1 MLAKYVTVCDE
12 TAWWSYMG
20 QDNDI
25 FKDQLGHLTVQLR
38 KYPEVLAKNDTQQLV
53 SMAALAANDRTL
65 YQMICGKDNI
75 SKKDVMTLFERYR
88 TSLFKGNT
96 IIYAIR
102 AHYQSCMVKIYCCHL
117 KMDVYKNACY
127 VIMILSEFI
136 NHG

>member
-1 MLAKYVTVCDE
+1 
-12 TAWWSYMG
+12 MG

-75 SKKDVMTLFERYR
+75 SKNDVMTLFEDIAQVFLKVTLSFMQYG
-88 TSLFKGNT
+88 T
-96 IIYAIR
+96 
-102 AHYQSCMVKIYCCHL
+102 YQSCMVKIYCCHL
-117 KMDVYKNACY
+117 KMDVYKMPSY

>member
-75 SKKDVMTLFERYR
+75 SKKM
-88 TSLFKGNT
+88 S
-96 IIYAIR
+96 
-102 AHYQSCMVKIYCCHL
+102 
-117 KMDVYKNACY
+117 
-127 VIMILSEFI
+127 
-136 NHG
+136 